1 MNAPAPDVITQ
12 HLIDPEVCIR
22 CNTCEETCPVDAITH
37 DSRNYVVD
45 ADKCNLCMACV
56 PPCPTGSIDNWRK
69 LIRVEAYSVD
79 EQLTWDELPVQ
90 RELPVQDGSSSV
102 AGQAQADASASD
114 SAQAPASAADD
125 SLAPAPAL
133 ASAAGASR
141 PPWSAAHPYVNLYTH
156 RQPVMA
162 TVAGNFR
169 VTELGT
175 DSDTHHIVLDF
186 GSLPFPVLEGQ
197 SLGILPPGTDA
208 TGRPHHARQYS
219 IASPRDGERP
229 GYNNVALTVKRV
241 LVDHD
246 GQPVRGVASNYLCDL
261 AKGDRVQVIG
271 PFGSSFLMPN
281 HAGAHLLMICTGTGS
296 APMRAMTE
304 RRRRAHAPIGGGV
317 SAAGAAGSPDGQA
330 AEDGRL
336 MLFFGARSQRE
347 LPYSVLSPGC
357 RAISSTSSWP
367 IRGLPTIRSAM
378 FRTRCANAR
387 ATWPRCWPIRPRTSM
402 SAVSRRWRP
411 GCSRRCRRSRG
422 GTASIGRRC
431 TSSSRQKVG
440 CISRPTDDLR
450 RSVRGLESLAHRPR

>member
-1 MNAPAPDVITQ
+1 MNALAPDVITQ

-56 PPCPTGSIDNWRK
+56 PPCPTGSIDNWRM
-69 LIRVEAYSVD
+69 LIRIEAYSVD

-90 RELPVQDGSSSV
+90 RELPAQDESA
-102 AGQAQADASASD
+102 AGAAGAADLP
-114 SAQAPASAADD
+114 AQAPALAADET
-125 SLAPAPAL
+125 LAVMPATD
-133 ASAAGASR
+133 AGAGSTR

-156 RQPVMA
+156 RQSVVA
-162 TVAGNFR
+162 TVAGNYR
-169 VTELGT
+169 VTDLGT

-186 GSLPFPVLEGQ
+186 GSMPFPVLEGQ

-208 TGRPHHARQYS
+208 GGRPHHARQYS

-261 AKGDRVQVIG
+261 AKGDEVRVIG
-271 PFGSSFLMPN
+271 PFGSTFLMPN

-304 RRRRAHAPIGGGV
+304 RRRRAHAPIGL
-317 SAAGAAGSPDGQA
+317 AGAGSPEGHA
-330 AEDGRL
+330 AKDGRL
-336 MLFFGARSQRE
+336 MLFFGARNQRE
-347 LPYSVLSPGC
+347 LPYFGPLA
-357 RAISSTSSWP
+357 R
-367 IRGLPTIRSAM
+367 LPRDFIDIELAYSRSADHPK
-378 FRTRCANAR
+378 RYVQDALRERSHDVAALLADP
-387 ATWPRCWPIRPRTSM
+387 ATHVYVCGLKAMEAGVLQALQEVAAGHSLDWPTLHQQLK
-402 SAVSRRWRP
+402 AE
-411 GCSRRCRRSRG
+411 
-422 GTASIGRRC
+422 GRLHFE
-431 TSSSRQKVG
+431 TY
-440 CISRPTDDLR
+440 
-450 RSVRGLESLAHRPR
+450 